1 MKIIMEMPHA
11 QYQKQN
17 LGKTKT
23 ANNPKPQPD
32 IWNSKQTV
40 PGKAQWSRTEA
51 LGSWQALS
59 GQG

>member
-1 MKIIMEMPHA
+1 MSHA
-11 QYQKQN
+11 QYRKQN
-17 LGKTKT
+17 LGKTET

-32 IWNSKQTV
+32 IRNAKKPV

-51 LGSWQALS
+51 LGSWQALN